1 MKLVQTL
8 LVRDESDVVDA
19 QIAYHLNA
27 GVDLV
32 VATDNR
38 SQDGTTEIL
47 ERYEREGHLR
57 LIREPGEDLRQTEWV
72 TRMARLAATELGADW
87 VFNTDADEF
96 WWPAGG
102 DFRALFDAIPSRFG
116 VVRGAWR
123 NFVPRPDDHRF
134 FAERMTVRLCR
145 PEFVAHPLATHFK
158 SAHRAR
164 ADVRVGRG
172 NHEAFAP
179 GLEPLRGWHA
189 IEVLHFPVRS
199 YEHCVRKYVTQ
210 FVALERNAEK
220 GIPEH
225 MAEAYRSYRAGRLR
239 DFYAPLVVDD
249 DALARGLEN
258 GDLAV
263 DTRLRDV
270 LRTLGFCAAEGEPNR
285 ADARRVPAPSRPSA
299 EAAAAFAAECSVLP
313 EADYGLALAAEI
325 DELERRLSVLETRV
339 ASRAGRALRRR
350 LRR

>member
-8 LVRDESDVVDA
+8 LVRDEADVVDA
-19 QIAYHLNA
+19 QIAFHLNA

-38 SQDGTTEIL
+38 SEDGTTEIL
-47 ERYEREGHLR
+47 ERYEREGYLHL
-57 LIREPGEDLRQTEWV
+57 LREPGQDLRQTEWV

-87 VFNTDADEF
+87 ILNTDADEF
-96 WWPAGG
+96 WWPLGG
-102 DFRALFDAIPSRFG
+102 DFRALFEVIPEHFG

-123 NFVPRPDDHRF
+123 SFVPRPDDDRF
-134 FAERMTVRLCR
+134 FAERMTVRTCR

-179 GLEPLRGWHA
+179 GLVPLRGWHA

-199 YEHCVRKYVTQ
+199 YEQCVRKYVTQ
-210 FVALERNAEK
+210 FVALELNAEK
-220 GIPEH
+220 GIADH
-225 MAEAYRSYRAGRLR
+225 MAEAYRAYRAGRLE

-249 DALARGLEN
+249 HALATGVAS

-270 LRTLGFCAAEGEPNR
+270 LRTLGFGDAAAPSAG
-285 ADARRVPAPSRPSA
+285 PAPAPTVDT
-299 EAAAAFAAECSVLP
+299 AAVFAAECAVLP
-313 EADYGLALAAEI
+313 ESDYGLAIAARV
-325 DELERRLSVLETRV
+325 DELEERMAALEARFV
-339 ASRAGRALRRR
+339 SRAGRALRSG